1 MTLLKMNDRIKIL
14 IVDDHPLL
22 RSGVVQLIA
31 LEADMETVGE
41 AASGEEAIAKAL
53 QLEPDLILLDLNMK
67 GMNGIETLIC
77 LREQGITALIIM
89 FTVSDNQEDVVAAL
103 KAGADGYLLKD
114 MAPDQLILRIRD
126 AAEGKIALSPQLSEL
141 LALSIRAKNKNGTAP
156 DPKSLTK
163 RERQILKLIA
173 NGMSNKLIARRLDIT
188 EGTVK
193 VHVKHLFRK
202 LQLKSRVEAAI
213 WSIEHR
219 LN

>member
-1 MTLLKMNDRIKIL
+1 MNDRIKIL

-41 AASGEEAIAKAL
+41 AASGEEAIVKAL

-67 GMNGIETLIC
+67 GMNGIETLIS
-77 LREQGITALIIM
+77 LREQGVTALIIM
-89 FTVSDNQEDVVAAL
+89 FTVSDNQEDVIAAL

-114 MAPDQLILRIRD
+114 MAPDELILRIRD
-126 AAEGKIALSPQLSEL
+126 AGEGKIALSPQLSEL
-141 LALSIRAKNKNGTAP
+141 LALAIRAKNKNGTAP

-173 NGMSNKLIARRLDIT
+173 NGMGNKLIARRLNIT

-202 LQLKSRVEAAI
+202 LQFKSRVEAAI